1 MLILWTSRL
10 ETSTS
15 YSLKESVELWSP
27 FLLSNE
33 EDDVDGDDEEDDG
46 ADDGN
51 DDEDEE
57 DEGFLMKVVHFNLN
71 QEFFFSIFFSNFFQ
85 TDEDDQDDGSDYEY
99 DNQILDE
106 LGPI

>member
-1 MLILWTSRL
+1 MKTVLILWTSRL

-15 YSLKESVELWSP
+15 YSPKESIELWWP

-57 DEGFLMKVVHFNLN
+57 DEGFLMKARN
-71 QEFFFSIFFSNFFQ
+71 
-85 TDEDDQDDGSDYEY
+85 D
-99 DNQILDE
+99 IL
-106 LGPI
+106 I